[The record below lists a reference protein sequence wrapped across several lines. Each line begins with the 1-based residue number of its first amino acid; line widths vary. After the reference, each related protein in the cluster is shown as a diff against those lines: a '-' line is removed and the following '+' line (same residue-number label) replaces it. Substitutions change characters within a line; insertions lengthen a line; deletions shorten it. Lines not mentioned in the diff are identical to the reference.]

1 MTHKKEKYQKNYD
14 KYHKMT
20 GKMREDIQRLET
32 SNQELMDE
40 VKVLMSQQEE
50 NNLEEFPAYDDELAE
65 LGNMGDQPS
74 IIDDQFAEKS
84 SDGSQDGQD
93 HNSSLLET
101 GLLNGLAN

>member
-40 VKVLMSQQEE
+40 VKVLMS
-50 NNLEEFPAYDDELAE
+50 
-65 LGNMGDQPS
+65 
-74 IIDDQFAEKS
+74 
-84 SDGSQDGQD
+84 
-93 HNSSLLET
+93 
-101 GLLNGLAN
+101 